1 MKLKNIGKI
10 KMNNTSLDSM
20 RKKILNE
27 SKIFIVKNGWNENLF
42 DIVANNSKFTKE
54 EILALFPNG
63 YLSLLNFYLFELNRL
78 MTENSKKLDLIR
90 MKTHLRIREII
101 LLRLRDLQCDKPLF
115 KRTFFTLML
124 PQNHRLFL
132 KSLYITIDQMWFIAG
147 DSSTDFNFYSK
158 RAILAG
164 IYSSVI
170 LYWINNKNFDET
182 SEFLDKQLKKVSKIP
197 RLKNHINNL
206 SRFFPQ
212 AVSIFRNFSTTK
224 Q

>member
-1 MKLKNIGKI
+1 MNKI
-10 KMNNTSLDSM
+10 SLDSM

-90 MKTHLRIREII
+90 MKKHIRIREII
-101 LLRLRDLQCDKPLF
+101 LLRLRDLLCEKPLF

-124 PQNHRLFL
+124 PQHYRICL

-147 DSSTDFNFYSK
+147 DNSTDFNFYSK

-164 IYSSVI
+164 IYSSTV
-170 LYWINNKNFDET
+170 LYWINNKSFDET

-197 RLKNHINNL
+197 KLKNHINNL
-206 SRFFPQ
+206 SIFLPQ
-212 AVSIFRNFSTTK
+212 AVNIFRNFSTTK